1 MAVVALLLATD
12 TALAS
17 KLKQRSKDS
26 YQISNNEQLLLDIS
40 QDLYQS
46 TELSEQD
53 RHYFVR

>member
-46 TELSEQD
+46 TELSGQD
-53 RHYFVR
+53 RHYFLR